1 MLLAWKFSHIF
12 SVSEFENLTIQFFLV
27 SDLSQ
32 NYKQVVPRGVVNI
45 AKLVFDISTVVALT
59 SFSMAM
65 VVMGK
70 SKLHK
75 VSL

>member
-1 MLLAWKFSHIF
+1 M
-12 SVSEFENLTIQFFLV
+12 
-27 SDLSQ
+27 
-32 NYKQVVPRGVVNI
+32 VVPKGVVNI

-70 SKLHK
+70 YKLSK
-75 VSL
+75 VSLEQTKFV